1 MRGWRAH
8 SCSRLRK
15 CVTEPVKKSRE
26 TVDARKRKST
36 MSELGN
42 RTGALLPTTPILEQ
56 AWDHTTMNGRRL
68 LPSPGPKKVSNLIH
82 IVQTCCVKCRLN
94 YFISI

>member
-1 MRGWRAH
+1 MKLLF
-8 SCSRLRK
+8 CRK
-15 CVTEPVKKSRE
+15 ITEKEKSRE
-26 TVDARKRKST
+26 IAVDVRKRKST

-68 LPSPGPKKVSNLIH
+68 LPSPGPKKVSNLFLSTVNIKKP
-82 IVQTCCVKCRLN
+82 CVR
-94 YFISI
+94 